1 MDHIKRAVLQELR
14 FTFKDW
20 DDNLDLILKTE
31 NREEYMSKKQ
41 LEAMLDDVL
50 DEVAS
55 IITEHIYDYID
66 EYTLDFISEAID
78 SIESDSTDLSF

>member
-1 MDHIKRAVLQELR
+1 MDNIKRAILQELK
-14 FTFKDW
+14 FTFKDC

-50 DEVAS
+50 DEVANMM
-55 IITEHIYDYID
+55 TEYVYDYLD
-66 EYTLDFISEAID
+66 EYTLDFISEVID
-78 SIESDSTDLSF
+78 ASF

>member
-1 MDHIKRAVLQELR
+1 MDHIKRAILQELR
-14 FTFKDW
+14 FTFKDC

-50 DEVAS
+50 DEVANMM
-55 IITEHIYDYID
+55 TEYVYDYLD
-66 EYTLDFISEAID
+66 EYTLDFISEVID
-78 SIESDSTDLSF
+78 ASF

>member
-14 FTFKDW
+14 FTFKDC

-31 NREEYMSKKQ
+31 NREEYMSRKQ

-50 DEVAS
+50 DEVANM
-55 IITEHIYDYID
+55 ITEHVYDYID
-66 EYTLDFISEAID
+66 EYTLDFMSEAID
-78 SIESDSTDLSF
+78 SIDSSF

>member
-14 FTFKDW
+14 FTFKDC

-31 NREEYMSKKQ
+31 NREEVMTRKQ

-50 DEVAS
+50 DEVAN
-55 IITEHIYDYID
+55 IMTDYIYDYID
-66 EYTLDFISEAID
+66 DYTLELMSEVID
-78 SIESDSTDLSF
+78 SSF

>member
-14 FTFKDW
+14 FTFKDC

-31 NREEYMSKKQ
+31 NREEIMTRKQ

-50 DEVAS
+50 DEVANMM
-55 IITEHIYDYID
+55 TELIYDYID
-66 EYTLDFISEAID
+66 EYTLDFMSEVID
-78 SIESDSTDLSF
+78 SSF

>member
-14 FTFKDW
+14 FTFKDC

-31 NREEYMSKKQ
+31 NREEYMSREQ

-50 DEVAS
+50 DEVANM
-55 IITEHIYDYID
+55 ITEHVYDYID
-66 EYTLDFISEAID
+66 EKYFSAYW
-78 SIESDSTDLSF
+78 

>member
-14 FTFKDW
+14 FTFKDC

-50 DEVAS
+50 DEVANM
-55 IITEHIYDYID
+55 ITEHIYDYID
-66 EYTLDFISEAID
+66 EYTLDFMSEAID
-78 SIESDSTDLSF
+78 SIDSSF

>member
-1 MDHIKRAVLQELR
+1 MDNIKRAILQELR
-14 FTFKDW
+14 FTFKDC

-50 DEVAS
+50 DEVANMM
-55 IITEHIYDYID
+55 TEYVYDYID
-66 EYTLDFISEAID
+66 EYTLDFISEVID
-78 SIESDSTDLSF
+78 ASF

>member
-14 FTFKDW
+14 FTFKDC

-31 NREEYMSKKQ
+31 NREELMTKKQ

-50 DEVAS
+50 DEVANMM
-55 IITEHIYDYID
+55 TEYIHDYID
-66 EYTLDFISEAID
+66 EYTLELMSEVID
-78 SIESDSTDLSF
+78 SSF